1 MGINKA
7 NPKRI
12 KVRQFSKEGKLINDY
27 ESMALAE
34 RSLGLPKNS
43 LSSYFSRRGNTLHGF
58 KWKKIMG
65 IRMTTP
71 MSEITAAIKAEAERA
86 NILTI
91 RALSYLGELCVV
103 EAKDRP
109 QESSWFDQ
117 SGNLRSSIGYV
128 IVHNGKI
135 IKYSEFNQVKQGSDG
150 IKEGKEL
157 ATELAKQYTSGY
169 ALIVVAG
176 MNYAELVE
184 AMDNKNVLA
193 SAELFAR
200 SELPNMM
207 AKLKTQIAS

>member
-1 MGINKA
+1 
-7 NPKRI
+7 
-12 KVRQFSKEGKLINDY
+12 
-27 ESMALAE
+27 
-34 RSLGLPKNS
+34 
-43 LSSYFSRRGNTLHGF
+43 
-58 KWKKIMG
+58 MG
-65 IRMTTP
+65 IRMSTP
-71 MSEITAAIKAEAERA
+71 MSEINAAIKAEAERT
-86 NILTI
+86 NMLTI
-91 RALSYLGELCVV
+91 RALSYLGELCVI
-103 EAKDRP
+103 EAKDRS

-135 IKYSEFNQVKQGSDG
+135 IKYSDFNQVKKGSDG

-157 ATELAKQYTSGY
+157 AKELAKQYKSGY

-200 SELPNMM
+200 KELPSMM
-207 AKLKTQIAS
+207 QKLKTQIAS

>member
-1 MGINKA
+1 
-7 NPKRI
+7 
-12 KVRQFSKEGKLINDY
+12 
-27 ESMALAE
+27 
-34 RSLGLPKNS
+34 
-43 LSSYFSRRGNTLHGF
+43 
-58 KWKKIMG
+58 
-65 IRMTTP
+65 
-71 MSEITAAIKAEAERA
+71 MSEINAAIKAEAERA
-86 NILTI
+86 NMLTI
-91 RALSYLGELCVV
+91 RALSYLGEMCVI

-117 SGNLRSSIGYV
+117 SGNLRSSIGYI
-128 IVHNGKI
+128 IVHNGKT

-184 AMDNKNVLA
+184 AMDSKVVLA

-200 SELPNMM
+200 NELPNMM

>member
-1 MGINKA
+1 MIT
-7 NPKRI
+7 
-12 KVRQFSKEGKLINDY
+12 S
-27 ESMALAE
+27 
-34 RSLGLPKNS
+34 
-43 LSSYFSRRGNTLHGF
+43 
-58 KWKKIMG
+58 
-65 IRMTTP
+65 
-71 MSEITAAIKAEAERA
+71 MSEINAAIKAEVERV
-86 NILTI
+86 NTLTI
-91 RALSYLGELCVV
+91 RALSYLGELCII

-109 QESSWFDQ
+109 QELSWFDQ

-135 IKYSEFNQVKQGSDG
+135 IKYSTFNQVKQGTDG

-157 ATELAKQYTSGY
+157 ATEIAKQYVSGY

-200 SELPNMM
+200 KELPKMM
-207 AKLKTQIAS
+207 MKLKTQIVA

>member
-1 MGINKA
+1 
-7 NPKRI
+7 
-12 KVRQFSKEGKLINDY
+12 
-27 ESMALAE
+27 
-34 RSLGLPKNS
+34 
-43 LSSYFSRRGNTLHGF
+43 
-58 KWKKIMG
+58 
-65 IRMTTP
+65 MTTP
-71 MSEITAAIKAEAERA
+71 LNEINAAIKAEAERA
-86 NILTI
+86 NMLTI
-91 RALSYLGELCVV
+91 RALSYLGEKCVI

-117 SGNLRSSIGYV
+117 SGNLRSSIGYI

-157 ATELAKQYTSGY
+157 AKELAKQYTSGY

-184 AMDNKNVLA
+184 AMDSKVVLA

-200 SELPNMM
+200 KELPNMM
-207 AKLKTQIAS
+207 GKLKTQIAS

>member
-1 MGINKA
+1 
-7 NPKRI
+7 
-12 KVRQFSKEGKLINDY
+12 
-27 ESMALAE
+27 
-34 RSLGLPKNS
+34 
-43 LSSYFSRRGNTLHGF
+43 
-58 KWKKIMG
+58 
-65 IRMTTP
+65 
-71 MSEITAAIKAEAERA
+71 MSEINAAIKAEAERA
-86 NILTI
+86 NMLTI
-91 RALSYLGELCVV
+91 RVLSYLGEMCVI
-103 EAKDRP
+103 EAKGRP

-157 ATELAKQYTSGY
+157 AKELAKQYASGY

-193 SAELFAR
+193 SAELLAR